1 MGKDKYP
8 EGPTR
13 KRWFERG
20 REYERGRLDEAA
32 EEDKELSPIERIV
45 EAEVENIIKR
55 NKRSR
60 EL

>member
-1 MGKDKYP
+1 MGKDKCP

-32 EEDKELSPIERIV
+32 EEDKELSPIKRIV

-55 NKRSR
+55 NKR
-60 EL
+60 